1 MMLQVANTLFYI
13 CCFLVAIVSN
23 GENMNISK
31 NEDNSLDYEI
41 YVNEI
46 IRNFARE
53 MRQKYNLYSKA
64 DGGRMPHDVE
74 EIEMDF
80 IFYQKVNIEQA
91 RELEV
96 MVTEGFVKC
105 INAHEKIRPFL
116 REYPF
121 TYKRALVSIVFYD
134 SNNNYW
140 MGHSVDFVFNI
151 RGEIFY
157 KTFDPQTKKFCLLHK
172 EPYEKSLEIVR
183 NKNNAI
189 P

>member
-1 MMLQVANTLFYI
+1 M
-13 CCFLVAIVSN
+13 
-23 GENMNISK
+23 
-31 NEDNSLDYEI
+31 
-41 YVNEI
+41 EI
-46 IRNFARE
+46 I
-53 MRQKYNLYSKA
+53 
-64 DGGRMPHDVE
+64 DP
-74 EIEMDF
+74 F
-80 IFYQKVNIEQA
+80 IFRLAIFILSIFVLIADPVVLYFVMRKLKYTRRNAFLAGITAAQVSEFGFILIFKG
-91 RELEV
+91 RELGYLHGVELAILTLTALITIV
-96 MVTEGFVKC
+96 ISSYFITYNEQ
-105 INAHEKIRPFL
+105 IYQKIRPFL